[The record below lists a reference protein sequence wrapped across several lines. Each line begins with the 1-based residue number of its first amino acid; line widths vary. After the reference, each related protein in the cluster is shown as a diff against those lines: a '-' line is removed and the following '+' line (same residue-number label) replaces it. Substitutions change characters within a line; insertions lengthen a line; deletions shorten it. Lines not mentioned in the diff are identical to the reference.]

1 MTLFAF
7 GLNHNTA
14 PLDLRER
21 VNFPAR
27 GVPDALRALCR
38 IAPVTEGV
46 ILSTCNRTE
55 IYCSLDS
62 DDRQPVYQWFCDWH
76 DLDREQLAG
85 FCYWRAD
92 EQAVRHLLRVASGLD
107 SMVLGEPQILGQ
119 LKGAYQTASKAGSTG
134 RLLAR
139 LFQHSFR
146 VARQVRRNT
155 AIGGRPVSVAL
166 AAVRKARQVFGPL
179 DAQTAL
185 LIGAGEFAGLAAWHL
200 REQGLQRMIFA
211 NRSPGP
217 AQRLA
222 DRYQGYAISLASFP
236 SFLADADIVISST
249 GSRLPIL
256 DREAVAQ
263 ALTGRGKRPM
273 LLLDMALPRDIEPQ
287 ARELQGVQLYTIDDL
302 RDPGEDGLHSQREAA
317 RQAERLIDNQ
327 VDHFCSW
334 MQALGAAA
342 TIRAL
347 RGQAEQQSREIVQ
360 AALGKLRGG
369 GDPEQLLQD
378 LAHKLRRKLLHHPTT
393 RLSQA
398 GSEGRDELL
407 RACRELFLLDEME
420 APGEEK
426 GAPRRKPD
434 PS

>member
-14 PLDLRER
+14 PLEIRER
-21 VNFPAR
+21 VNFPTQ
-27 GVPDALRALCR
+27 GVPDALHALCQ
-38 IAPVTEGV
+38 IAVVTEGV

-62 DDRQPVYQWFCDWH
+62 NERQPIYQWFCDWH
-76 DLDREQLAG
+76 DLDRGQLAG
-85 FCYWRAD
+85 CCYWRAD

-119 LKGAYQTASKAGSTG
+119 LKSAYQMASEAGSTG

-139 LFQHSFR
+139 LFQHTFR
-146 VARQVRRNT
+146 VARQVRHNT
-155 AIGGRPVSVAL
+155 AIGERPVSVAL
-166 AAVRKARQVFGPL
+166 AAVHKARQLFGSL
-179 DAQTAL
+179 DTQTAL

-236 SFLADADIVISST
+236 SYLADTDIVVSST

-256 DREAVAQ
+256 HRTAIEEAVAS
-263 ALTGRGKRPM
+263 RGNRPM

-287 ARELQGVQLYTIDDL
+287 ARELPGVHLYTIDDL
-302 RDPGEDGLHSQREAA
+302 RDTGKDGLHARREAA
-317 RQAERLIDNQ
+317 RQAEKIIDSQ
-327 VDHFCSW
+327 VDHFYSW
-334 MQALGAAA
+334 MQALDAVDI
-342 TIRAL
+342 IRAL
-347 RGQAEQQSREIVQ
+347 HGRAEQQSQEIVQ

-369 GDPEQLLQD
+369 GNPEQLLQD
-378 LAHKLRRKLLHHPTT
+378 LAHKLRRRLLHYPTT
-393 RLSQA
+393 RLKETD
-398 GSEGRDELL
+398 SEGRDELL
-407 RACRELFLLDEME
+407 RACRELFSLDET
-420 APGEEK
+420 EERSK
-426 GAPRRKPD
+426 EKRTRRHKPD